1 MRRRSRLDELRR
13 SRTNAGPIGTPAG
26 PIGEAEKPAETL
38 AWSGRSDRADTFENF
53 PAARARACVPAHGY
67 NNVSDRPDR
76 PDQASTVAGLST
88 MGVSDRLRTYRTGL
102 IPVWHCCRYCA
113 RPHLSAADAIERPLP
128 GSAWP
133 AWVHASCAVTWA
145 EVLAAGGSHAEASS
159 ACWRERDGI
168 ERARTGG

>member
-1 MRRRSRLDELRR
+1 MSGPAEIIAALALEGATVRLTEDGGARVEGKAAADLSPDLLADLRR
-13 SRTNAGPIGTPAG
+13 SKADIIAHLARGT
-26 PIGEAEKPAETL
+26 
-38 AWSGRSDRADTFENF
+38 
-53 PAARARACVPAHGY
+53 AARLVPIFH
-67 NNVSDRPDR
+67 VC
-76 PDQASTVAGLST
+76 
-88 MGVSDRLRTYRTGL
+88 RL
-102 IPVWHCCRYCA
+102 CA